1 MSFHLHAVKEKDKPY
16 AIAFGENLKTLIQK
30 HKTTPETV
38 AALGGIETKQVY
50 RVLNGEHNATL
61 PIIRA
66 IAKGLGVQPTV
77 LFDFQFE
84 D

>member
-1 MSFHLHAVKEKDKPY
+1 VKEKDKPY
-16 AIAFGENLKTLIQK
+16 AKAFGENLKGLIQK
-30 HKTTPETV
+30 HETTPETV
-38 AALGGIETKQVY
+38 AALGNIETKQVY

-66 IAKGLGVQPTV
+66 IANGLGIEPSI
-77 LFDFQFE
+77 LFDFKFE